1 MRMAGVPVILPSRH
15 TAPPGQAPR
24 SLSGTLKTGTF
35 TMKAKIPALIN
46 FYYPYSILPDQPILA
61 ERVINAVLRD

>member
-15 TAPPGQAPR
+15 TAPLGQAPR

-46 FYYPYSILPDQPILA
+46 SHYLISFYPISPYF
-61 ERVINAVLRD
+61 RNA